1 MADVIIRQA
10 GPADTADIFEIEKL
24 CFPDPWSMDSIRY
37 ELEENEKAFYLVAEH
52 SGKVVGYMG
61 LWWILDEGHI
71 TNVAVRPGYRNRKI
85 AEGIIRVMLEHT
97 IGAGI
102 LHHTLE
108 VRRDNQ
114 PAINL
119 YEKFGFEVDGVRK
132 GYYQFDGE
140 DALIMWRHAT
150 DEEIAEL
157 APEPAEEEAEEAAET
172 AVETEETAEETAKTA
187 EEAAASETPETAE
200 AADTTDEQPKKPL
213 RKQRPKRHRSKK

>member
-24 CFPDPWSMDSIRY
+24 CFPDPWSKDSIRY

-119 YEKFGFEVDGVRK
+119 YEKFGFQVDGVRK

-150 DEEIAEL
+150 EEEIAEL
-157 APEPAEEEAEEAAET
+157 APEPPEKEPEEAEETAET
-172 AVETEETAEETAKTA
+172 AAETEETAEQAAAETTET
-187 EEAAASETPETAE
+187 EEAAETTEQ
-200 AADTTDEQPKKPL
+200 QPKKPL
-213 RKQRPKRHRSKK
+213 RKQRPKRHRSTK

>member
-150 DEEIAEL
+150 EEEIAEL
-157 APEPAEEEAEEAAET
+157 APEPAEEEPEEAEETAET
-172 AVETEETAEETAKTA
+172 AIETEETAEQAAAETTET
-187 EEAAASETPETAE
+187 EEAAETT
-200 AADTTDEQPKKPL
+200 EQQTEKPL

>member
-24 CFPDPWSMDSIRY
+24 CFPDPWSRDSIRY

-150 DEEIAEL
+150 EEEIAEL
-157 APEPAEEEAEEAAET
+157 APEPPEE
-172 AVETEETAEETAKTA
+172 ETEETTDTAVTEDTA
-187 EEAAASETPETAE
+187 EEAAAEMTETEE
-200 AADTTDEQPKKPL
+200 AAETTDEQPEKPL

>member
-24 CFPDPWSMDSIRY
+24 CFPDPWSKDSIRY

-119 YEKFGFEVDGVRK
+119 YEKFGFQVDGVRK

-150 DEEIAEL
+150 EEEIAEL
-157 APEPAEEEAEEAAET
+157 APEPPAEEANETAET
-172 AVETEETAEETAKTA
+172 AVETEEKAEQAAAETTET
-187 EEAAASETPETAE
+187 EEAAETTEQ
-200 AADTTDEQPKKPL
+200 QPKKPL
-213 RKQRPKRHRSKK
+213 RKQRPKRHRSTK

>member
-24 CFPDPWSMDSIRY
+24 CFPDPWSKDSIRY

-150 DEEIAEL
+150 EEEIAEL
-157 APEPAEEEAEEAAET
+157 APEPPEEEPEEEAEETAEMAA
-172 AVETEETAEETAKTA
+172 ETEETAEQAAAETTET
-187 EEAAASETPETAE
+187 EEAAETTEQ
-200 AADTTDEQPKKPL
+200 QPKKPL

>member
-24 CFPDPWSMDSIRY
+24 CFPDPWSKDSIRY

-150 DEEIAEL
+150 EEEIAEL
-157 APEPAEEEAEEAAET
+157 APEPPEKEPEEAEETAET
-172 AVETEETAEETAKTA
+172 AAETEETAEQ
-187 EEAAASETPETAE
+187 AAAETTETEETAE
-200 AADTTDEQPKKPL
+200 TTEQQPKKPL
-213 RKQRPKRHRSKK
+213 RKQQPKRHRSKK

>member
-24 CFPDPWSMDSIRY
+24 CFPDPWSKDSIRY

-150 DEEIAEL
+150 EEEIAEL
-157 APEPAEEEAEEAAET
+157 APEPPAEEANETAET
-172 AVETEETAEETAKTA
+172 AVETEEKAEQAAAETTET
-187 EEAAASETPETAE
+187 EEAAETTEQ
-200 AADTTDEQPKKPL
+200 QPKKPL
-213 RKQRPKRHRSKK
+213 RKQRPKRHRSTK

>member
-10 GPADTADIFEIEKL
+10 AKEDAEDIYEIERL
-24 CFPDPWSMDSIRY
+24 CFPDPWSRDSIRY
-37 ELEENEKAFYLVAEH
+37 ELEENERAFYLVAEH

-71 TNVAVRPGYRNRKI
+71 TNVAVCPGYRNRKI

-97 IGAGI
+97 MGAGI

-108 VRRDNQ
+108 VRRSNQ
-114 PAINL
+114 PAISL

-140 DALIMWRHAT
+140 DALIMWRHASE
-150 DEEIAEL
+150 DEIAAL
-157 APEPAEEEAEEAAET
+157 RPGAEEEPTEPKE
-172 AVETEETAEETAKTA
+172 EETLPAEDVPVSN
-187 EEAAASETPETAE
+187 EA
-200 AADTTDEQPKKPL
+200 EQPKKTL
-213 RKQRPKRHRSKK
+213 RKQQPKRHRSKK